1 MGHTDNLSIRSKFL
15 SLNATKGTQAE
26 VLGHECKTRL
36 ILMRRQQYLPTRRK
50 LHTAKGWNENQQ
62 TKKGVLRTEF
72 EKPWFR
78 TTKSSKETRERTSV
92 KLTKYNAKFCEP
104 EWFCEEITTEDELE
118 RQKAFKFRGDL
129 AYRRHDFQKALCE
142 YSSCLMLVPEGN
154 IAIRRDVL
162 EGLARSFCQV
172 GSHGEAM
179 QIAQQ
184 LRNEATNS
192 SHLTVVLN
200 LEVTIFRSTGNL
212 REEFSSLQ
220 QLVSLY
226 PYNHW
231 HWKKLAMAYMN
242 LLQSASSPSSRTTAN
257 EPTPHLAQN
266 SGLEET
272 VEAKVTACQATYRE
286 NGKHVKPQRSRKA
299 TEAML
304 CKSDRISPIEEKAN
318 PEEQIP
324 LNCQGQEEIKDTW
337 LRTCICFVRA
347 RLLFCMVKSQQSSF
361 VSERN
366 KRALEEI
373 DRILHGLQ
381 LKEETLHLITEVLSG
396 PMFEQKWF
404 GKIRETVLLSGE
416 GTEGCR

>member
-1 MGHTDNLSIRSKFL
+1 MEFL
-15 SLNATKGTQAE
+15 G
-26 VLGHECKTRL
+26 C
-36 ILMRRQQYLPTRRK
+36 
-50 LHTAKGWNENQQ
+50 
-62 TKKGVLRTEF
+62 EF
-72 EKPWFR
+72 DDSVF
-78 TTKSSKETRERTSV
+78 TETRERTSV
-92 KLTKYNAKFCEP
+92 KLTSYNAKFCEP

-129 AYRRHDFQKALCE
+129 AYRRQDFQKALCE

-179 QIAQQ
+179 QIAEQ
-184 LRNEATNS
+184 LRSEATNS

-200 LEVTIFRSTGNL
+200 LEVTIYRSTGDL

-242 LLQSASSPSSRTTAN
+242 QLQSLSSPSSLRTTTN
-257 EPTPHLAQN
+257 EPKPHQAQN
-266 SGLEET
+266 GGSEEM
-272 VEAKVTACQATYRE
+272 VDAKVTACPTTYRE
-286 NGKHVKPQRSRKA
+286 NGKYVKPQCSRKA
-299 TEAML
+299 TEDLL
-304 CKSDRISPIEEKAN
+304 CKSNRISPIEGKAN
-318 PEEQIP
+318 TQEQIP
-324 LNCQGQEEIKDTW
+324 WNCQGHEEMKDIW

-347 RLLFCMVKSQQSSF
+347 RLLFCMVKFQQSSF

-366 KRALEEI
+366 KRAQEEI
-373 DRILHGLQ
+373 DRILHDLQ
-381 LKEETLHLITEVLSG
+381 LKEETLHLITEVMGEDLVVEKLKEESQDAENSSSLACLQVLSG
-396 PMFEQKWF
+396 PMFEEKWF

-416 GTEGCR
+416 GTECCR